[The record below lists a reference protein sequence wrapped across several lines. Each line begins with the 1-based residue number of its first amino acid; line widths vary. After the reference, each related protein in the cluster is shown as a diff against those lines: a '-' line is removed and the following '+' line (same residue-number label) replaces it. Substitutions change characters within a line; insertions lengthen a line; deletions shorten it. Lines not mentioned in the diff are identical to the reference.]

1 MRERFNNVDRPLE
14 LPNEYHCCLTLAIDV
29 SGSMGPYLGRVCE
42 SINRMILELRQDSRL
57 AKIVDMSIITFSD
70 KGQHK
75 LVQPFDSVSR
85 IPEVKLAL
93 GGATYAVDALEMARA
108 NTSRQKF
115 RYDSGCFK
123 PWIVFITDGNI
134 FDDLSDIGAKLKHD
148 DADGKYHVLCFG
160 VGAEYRRAQL
170 FQLSDKCFQILNY
183 DFSEFF
189 SWIGRSQ
196 AALSVS
202 APGSSVGI
210 SLSSSVK
217 QLSITA

>member
-1 MRERFNNVDRPLE
+1 MRDRFNNIDRPIE
-14 LPNEYHCCLTLAIDV
+14 LPNEYHCCLTLIIDV
-29 SGSMGPYLGRVCE
+29 SGSMEPHLPHVDA
-42 SINRMILELRQDSRL
+42 SVNRMIQELRQDARL

-70 KGQHK
+70 RGQHK
-75 LVQPFDSVSR
+75 LVQPFDSISR
-85 IPEVKLAL
+85 LPEVKLSL
-93 GGATYAVDALEMARA
+93 GGSTYAVDALEMARA

-123 PWIVFITDGNI
+123 PWLVFITDGNI
-134 FDDLSDIGAKLKHD
+134 FDDLSEIGAKLRQD

-160 VGAEYRRAQL
+160 VGAGYEKKQL
-170 FQLSDKCFQILNY
+170 FMLSDKCFQILNY
-183 DFSEFF
+183 NFSEFF

-202 APGSSVGI
+202 VPGSNVGI